1 MVSIYEVRGGG
12 CLIYIEEKGKEDRII
27 RLYNYLVSK
36 YDCKVVFFADSL
48 YNDVDRIVKYLS
60 KINLPFCVQE
70 IDDIRK
76 SIEYGVDSESQLKI
90 GLKNFSHYTE
100 DSWIR
105 FYIDD
110 RIIQINQ
117 LLDEGAELIS
127 DSAYEGELSSL
138 L

>member
-1 MVSIYEVRGGG
+1 MN
-12 CLIYIEEKGKEDRII
+12 YIEEKGKEDTII
-27 RLYNYLVSK
+27 RLYNYLVNK
-36 YDCKVVFFADSL
+36 YNCKVIFFADSL
-48 YNDVDRIVKYLS
+48 YNDVDRIVRCLR
-60 KINLPFCVQE
+60 KIDSPFCVQE

-127 DSAYEGELSSL
+127 DSAYQRELISL

>member
-110 RIIQINQ
+110 RIIRINQ